1 MDYKS
6 SKLHIYNT
14 LTRKKEPFNSIKE
27 GFVGIYVC
35 GPTVYGHAHI
45 GHAKSYVS
53 FDVIVRYL
61 RALGNKVRYVQNITD
76 VGHLLGDSNEGE
88 DRILKQAKV
97 ERLEPMEIA
106 ERYTRSYF
114 EDMDTLNVLRPDIS
128 PRASGHIPEQIDL
141 VKELLDKGYAYE
153 KGGNVYFNVRQ
164 FKEYGKLS
172 GRKVDELIEGVRVD
186 VADDKENSI
195 DFALWKHAEPEH
207 LMRWNSPWG
216 VGYPGWH
223 TECSVMSVKYLGQ
236 PFDIHGGGLENVFP
250 HHECEIAQSEAAT
263 GKKFAN
269 YWIHN
274 NMVTVDGVKMGKS
287 LGNSIM
293 IKDIVKKYKPL
304 AVRFFIL
311 NSHYRS
317 PLDFSDKALDAA
329 QKGYEKLMQN
339 IARIFKLQE
348 KTSAGRDENFEQKI
362 AAFERQFYAEMDDDF
377 NTPRAVAA
385 VFSFLK
391 EVNAWGESVSV
402 YPKETVDRLVEVI
415 KITVGDI
422 LGLIKK
428 EEEALETPS
437 DLDIDGIIQILI
449 DLRNK
454 FRAQKQFDLAD
465 EIRDRLKEINIEIK
479 DTKDGTLWERV
490 S

>member
-1 MDYKS
+1 VDYKS
-6 SKLHIYNT
+6 SNLRIYNT
-14 LTRKKEPFNSIKE
+14 LDRKKEPFKSIKE

-76 VGHLLGDSNEGE
+76 VGHLLGDTNEGE

-97 ERLEPMEIA
+97 EQLEPMEIA

-114 EDMDTLNVLRPDIS
+114 EDMDILNVQRPDIS

-141 VKELLDKGYAYE
+141 VKELLEKGYAYE
-153 KGGNVYFNVRQ
+153 KGGNVYFDVRK

-172 GRKVDELIEGVRVD
+172 GRKVDELIDGVRVD
-186 VADDKENSI
+186 VADDKKSSI

-263 GKKFAN
+263 GEKFAN

-293 IKDIVKKYKPL
+293 IKDIVQKYKPL

-329 QKGYEKLMQN
+329 QKGYEKLTQN
-339 IARIFKLQE
+339 VARIFKLQE
-348 KTSAGRDENFEQKI
+348 KTVEGKDENFEQKI
-362 AAFERQFYAEMDDDF
+362 AEFEKQFYAEMDDDF
-377 NTPRAVAA
+377 NTPRAIAA
-385 VFSFLK
+385 VFNFLK
-391 EVNAWGESVSV
+391 EVNGWIDNNSVFAN
-402 YPKETVDRLVEVI
+402 ETVEKLVDVI
-415 KITVGDI
+415 KVTVDEI
-422 LGLIKK
+422 LGLIIDGDTD
-428 EEEALETPS
+428 ETS
-437 DLDIDGIIQILI
+437 SQADIDGIIRILL

-454 FRAQKQFDLAD
+454 FRAQKQFDLSD

-479 DTKDGTLWERV
+479 DTKEGTFWEWV

>member
-6 SKLHIYNT
+6 SNLRIYNT
-14 LTRKKEPFNSIKE
+14 LDRKKEPFKSIKE

-61 RALGNKVRYVQNITD
+61 RALGNRVRYVQNITD
-76 VGHLLGDSNEGE
+76 VGHLLGDTNEGE

-97 ERLEPMEIA
+97 EQLEPMEIA

-114 EDMDTLNVLRPDIS
+114 EDMDILNVQRPDIS

-141 VKELLDKGYAYE
+141 VKELLEKGYAYE
-153 KGGNVYFNVRQ
+153 KGGNVYFDVRK

-172 GRKVDELIEGVRVD
+172 GRKVDELIDGVRVD
-186 VADDKENSI
+186 VADDKKSSI

-263 GKKFAN
+263 GEKFAN

-329 QKGYEKLMQN
+329 QKGYEKLTQN

-348 KTSAGRDENFEQKI
+348 KTVEGKDENFEQKI
-362 AAFERQFYAEMDDDF
+362 AEFEKQFYAEMDDDF

-385 VFSFLK
+385 VFNFLK
-391 EVNAWGESVSV
+391 EVNGWIDNNSVFAN
-402 YPKETVDRLVEVI
+402 ETVEKLVDVI
-415 KITVGDI
+415 KVTVDEI
-422 LGLIKK
+422 LGLINDND
-428 EEEALETPS
+428 ADETS
-437 DLDIDGIIQILI
+437 SQADIDGIIRILL

-454 FRAQKQFDLAD
+454 FRAQKQFDLSD

-479 DTKDGTLWERV
+479 DTKEGTFWEWV

>member
-6 SKLHIYNT
+6 SNLRIYNT
-14 LTRKKEPFNSIKE
+14 LDRKKEPFKSIKE

-76 VGHLLGDSNEGE
+76 VGHLLGDTNEGE

-97 ERLEPMEIA
+97 EQLEPMEIA

-114 EDMDTLNVLRPDIS
+114 EDMDILNVQRPDIS

-141 VKELLDKGYAYE
+141 VKELLEKGYAYE
-153 KGGNVYFNVRQ
+153 KGGNVYFDVRK

-172 GRKVDELIEGVRVD
+172 GRKVDELIDGVRVD
-186 VADDKENSI
+186 VADDKKSSI

-263 GKKFAN
+263 GEKFAN

-293 IKDIVKKYKPL
+293 IKDIVQKYKPL

-329 QKGYEKLMQN
+329 QKGYEKLTQN
-339 IARIFKLQE
+339 MARIFKLQE
-348 KTSAGRDENFEQKI
+348 KTVEGKDENFEQKI
-362 AAFERQFYAEMDDDF
+362 AEFEKQFYAEMDDDF
-377 NTPRAVAA
+377 NTPRAIAA
-385 VFSFLK
+385 VFNFLK
-391 EVNAWGESVSV
+391 EVNGWIDNNSVFAN
-402 YPKETVDRLVEVI
+402 ETVEKLVDVI
-415 KITVGDI
+415 KVTVDEI
-422 LGLIKK
+422 LGLIKDGDTD
-428 EEEALETPS
+428 ETS
-437 DLDIDGIIQILI
+437 SQADIDGIIRILL

-454 FRAQKQFDLAD
+454 FRAQKQFDLSD

-479 DTKDGTLWERV
+479 DTKEGTFWEWV

>member
-1 MDYKS
+1 M
-6 SKLHIYNT
+6 IYNT
-14 LTRKKEPFNSIKE
+14 MNRKKEQFKPINE

-76 VGHLLGDSNEGE
+76 VGHLLGESNEGE
-88 DRILKQAKV
+88 DRILKQAKM
-97 ERLEPMEIA
+97 EQLEPMEIA
-106 ERYTRSYF
+106 ERYTHSYF
-114 EDMDTLNVLRPDIS
+114 EDMDTLNVVRPDIS
-128 PRASGHIPEQIDL
+128 PRASGHIPEQIELVEDL
-141 VKELLDKGYAYE
+141 LQKGYAYE
-153 KGGNVYFNVRQ
+153 KSGNVYFDVRK

-172 GRKVDELIEGVRVD
+172 GRKVDELIEGVRVE
-186 VADDKENSI
+186 VAGDKKNSI
-195 DFALWKHAEPEH
+195 DFALWKKANPEH

-250 HHECEIAQSEAAT
+250 HHECEIAQSEAAA
-263 GKKFAN
+263 GEIFAN

-293 IKDIVKKYKPL
+293 LKDIVKKYKAL

-317 PLDFSDKALDAA
+317 PLDFSDNALDAA
-329 QKGYEKLMQN
+329 QTGYEKLSNN
-339 IARIFKLQE
+339 IIRIYKLRE
-348 KTSAGRDENFEQKI
+348 KMEDGKDEKFDKRIEEFEI
-362 AAFERQFYAEMDDDF
+362 QFSAEMDDDF
-377 NTPRAVAA
+377 NTPRAIGSL
-385 VFSFLK
+385 FSFIK
-391 EVNAWGESVSV
+391 EVNGWIESNTT
-402 YPKETVDRLVEVI
+402 YPKDSVEKLIAVI
-415 KITVGDI
+415 ELTVGDV
-422 LGLIKK
+422 LGLLADSSN
-428 EEEALETPS
+428 EAS
-437 DLDIDGIIQILI
+437 SAADIDGIVKIML
-449 DLRNK
+449 DLRDK
-454 FRAQKQFDLAD
+454 FRDRKQFEFAD
-465 EIRDRLKEINIEIK
+465 EIRDRLKIVNIEIK
-479 DTKDGTLWERV
+479 DTKDGV
-490 S
+490 SWNWIV